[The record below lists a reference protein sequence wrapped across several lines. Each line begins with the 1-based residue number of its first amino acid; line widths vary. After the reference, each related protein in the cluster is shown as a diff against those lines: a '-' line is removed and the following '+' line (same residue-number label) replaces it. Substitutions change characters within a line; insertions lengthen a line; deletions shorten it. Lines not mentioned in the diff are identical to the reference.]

1 MAPISRNAVVRPRGR
16 VCLVTGPDG
25 LAVGFWAM
33 RCNGCVPSLLCRLR
47 AVTLR
52 VSLPTLLRAFV
63 PCSMNRNLGHV
74 NTRCV
79 CDEIERERER
89 DSVETN
95 IQSFHSSLTARK
107 SGRALAPGGL
117 NSPLRP
123 GRRRERERESQTA
136 RQPDS
141 QTARQPDSQTARQPD
156 SQTARQPDSQTARQ
170 PDRQPG
176 SQAARQPGSQAG
188 RQADR
193 QTERDRQRETDRERQ
208 TDRQTER
215 ERERERATVSVFSQ
229 SKPQGLVVDDW

>member
-123 GRRRERERESQTA
+123 GRRRERERERA

-156 SQTARQPDSQTARQ
+156 SPTARQPDSQTA
-170 PDRQPG
+170 

-215 ERERERATVSVFSQ
+215 ERERATVSVFSQ